1 MTSLYPQPFS
11 VGFLNILHIWNTP
24 VGYNQYNF
32 IELTQEH
39 IEKIYK
45 INNTFLAHR
54 ERLLTAL
61 FSDAIKI
68 NEFTFGNSIFR
79 LCIKRYEIYE
89 VGYWECCVDQNLIP
103 KIPSIPLLFPPRQGP
118 VMNLDALPSPSNINS
133 NSSSNV
139 ETYLVSSDIISLVA
153 TYYNYTFIEAI
164 ELIYGHI
171 STNTTLYPHV
181 IKGKGGYR
189 EELFPIAKKFNDVR
203 ANNNFIQKLEQA
215 GAILSSYLLNNS
227 TTFLYKY
234 YYKNKYN
241 QYVEIFLGYF
251 HRFNSPINT
260 FIAMDISQFNSLDFQ
275 RIDNCGYNELIQGDV
290 ENFYNSYKKQIK
302 FLFFDLP
309 NDFREIS
316 LSQLPSNFPYGLM
329 IKNIN
334 YLYQFDFSTL
344 KEHVVFIE
352 IDVNYYKDKKI
363 LLSSLEKLKEIEKK
377 YHIDFYFYY
386 VSSFNNCYNKNEEV
400 IDEFKKLVRYIYVGV
415 THIDLWNLQ
424 EFSFSELYKEIVVN
438 DIENEKQKE
447 IQQESLSSAFSLA
460 KDGFANQNRKVES
473 ILSPIINSG
482 QVIWLFAPEK
492 IGKTFLAMSIAYVV
506 SRGNSSVCGWQS
518 NGSKKVLYIDGEM
531 SGVGLKKIY
540 SRIVQGFQQ
549 ENNDNIL
556 FDSFL
561 FSESDEE
568 YETILDP
575 AWLEEFQPKLYDY
588 DLIILDSYYSLNNN
602 SRSLKDFFVFLK
614 DLKKHNVAVLVI
626 DHTNR
631 NEELQG
637 SIDKRRF
644 TDLGI
649 QLHYG
654 KAKGEISISYEFDRN
669 GIANMEEP
677 KRFYK
682 DFSNNVFRFVEIKDK
697 LTREERIELLEYILY
712 SVHKVKQKELAIKFT
727 DGENYK
733 KRISEHCK
741 IMKEIIVEKEDND
754 KYHCNLLRAKYQE
767 YIELTKDNCFEKYK
781 ELLKDSG
788 VLKEELNEVKT
799 DSKSNFVVENVSNPI
814 EHKNEDINPDTKQSE
829 ITEQV
834 SLINN
839 SKKDELNIDKGKI
852 DSKNSFVK
860 SDNSN
865 QQIYERVT
873 ESGVTVRR
881 RR

>member
-1 MTSLYPQPFS
+1 MSMLNLFS
-11 VGFLNILHIWNTP
+11 PLIDNVTGFIGFLTIIPLGVIP
-24 VGYNQYNF
+24 QGYKGYYF
-32 IELTQEH
+32 KELTQEH
-39 IEKIYK
+39 IGKIYK

-54 ERLLTAL
+54 EKLLSGL
-61 FSDAIKI
+61 FPDATKI
-68 NEFTFGNSIFR
+68 NEFTFGNYIFR
-79 LCIKRYEIYE
+79 LCIKRYGIYE
-89 VGYWECCVDQNLIP
+89 VGYWEYCGMKKSMP
-103 KIPSIPLLFPPRQGP
+103 
-118 VMNLDALPSPSNINS
+118 NS
-133 NSSSNV
+133 WYV
-139 ETYLVSSDIISLVA
+139 ETEYTTSSDIISLVA
-153 TYYNYTFIEAI
+153 TYYNYTFIETI

-181 IKGKGGYR
+181 IKGKGGYK
-189 EELFPIAKKFNDVR
+189 EELFPIAKKFNDVKW
-203 ANNNFIQKLEQA
+203 NNNFIQQLERH
-215 GAILSSYLLNNS
+215 GAILSSYSLNNS
-227 TTFLYKY
+227 IIFLYKY
-234 YYKNKYN
+234 CYKNIHN
-241 QYVEIFLGYF
+241 QYVEIFFGYF
-251 HRFNSPINT
+251 HRYNSTQNT
-260 FIAMDISQFNSLDFQ
+260 FIAMDISQFNRLDFQ
-275 RIDNCGYNELIQGDV
+275 QINKLAYDIELQETIKNYYI
-290 ENFYNSYKKQIK
+290 NFKKQIY
-302 FLFFDLP
+302 FLLLDLP
-309 NDFREIS
+309 DNMRENP
-316 LSQLPSNFPYGLM
+316 LHQLPSNFPYGIM

-344 KEHVVFIE
+344 KEHIVFIE
-352 IDVNYYKDKKI
+352 IDVTYYKDKKI

-377 YHIDFYFYY
+377 YHIDFFIYFIPLLQFFDNSFGNENNEMNNYIMKFFSWSY
-386 VSSFNNCYNKNEEV
+386 GKSYLRLLSLQNFSSSEVYREIV
-400 IDEFKKLVRYIYVGV
+400 IDDI
-415 THIDLWNLQ
+415 
-424 EFSFSELYKEIVVN
+424 KEN
-438 DIENEKQKE
+438 KQKE
-447 IQQESLSSAFSLA
+447 IQQKSLSSAFSLA

-602 SRSLKDFFVFLK
+602 SRSLKEFFAFLR

-669 GIANMEEP
+669 GIVTIEEP

-741 IMKEIIVEKEDND
+741 TIKEIIVEKEDND
-754 KYHCNLLRAKYQE
+754 KYHCDLLRAKYQE

-799 DSKSNFVVENVSNPI
+799 DSKSNFDVENVSNPI

-852 DSKNSFVK
+852 NSKNSFVK

-865 QQIYERVT
+865 QQTNERATSDAVK
-873 ESGVTVRR
+873 VLRR
-881 RR
+881 KECIQ

>member
-1 MTSLYPQPFS
+1 MLNLFPPLIDNVTGFI
-11 VGFLNILHIWNTP
+11 GFLTIIPLGVIP
-24 VGYNQYNF
+24 QEYKGYHF
-32 IELTQEH
+32 KELTQEH

-54 ERLLTAL
+54 EKLLSGL
-61 FSDAIKI
+61 FPDATKI
-68 NEFTFGNSIFR
+68 NEFTFGNNIFR
-79 LCIKRYEIYE
+79 LCIKKYYFYE
-89 VGYWECCVDQNLIP
+89 VGYWQYFYRKPINL
-103 KIPSIPLLFPPRQGP
+103 FET
-118 VMNLDALPSPSNINS
+118 
-133 NSSSNV
+133 NSSIDNPY
-139 ETYLVSSDIISLVA
+139 TFSSDIISLVA

-164 ELIYGHI
+164 ELIHGHI
-171 STNTTLYPHV
+171 TTNTTLYPHV

-189 EELFPIAKKFNDVR
+189 EELFPIAKKFNDIR
-203 ANNNFIQKLEQA
+203 INNNFIQQLEQD
-215 GAILSSYLLNNS
+215 GAIFSLYLLNNS

-234 YYKNKYN
+234 YYKNNYN

-251 HRFNSPINT
+251 HRYNSTQNT

-275 RIDNCGYNELIQGDV
+275 RIDNCGYNESIQGYV

-316 LSQLPSNFPYGLM
+316 LSRLPSNFPYGLM

-363 LLSSLEKLKEIEKK
+363 LLSSLEQLKEIEKK

-386 VSSFNNCYNKNEEV
+386 ASSFNNCYNKNEEV
-400 IDEFKKLVRYIYVGV
+400 IDEFKKLVHYIYVEFAY
-415 THIDLWNLQ
+415 IDLWNLQ

-438 DIENEKQKE
+438 DTESEKQKE
-447 IQQESLSSAFSLA
+447 IQQKSLSSAFSLA

-561 FSESDEE
+561 FAESDEE
-568 YETILDP
+568 YETILDSV
-575 AWLEEFQPKLYDY
+575 WLEEFQSKLYDY

-631 NEELQG
+631 NGELQG
-637 SIDKRRF
+637 SIDKRKF

-649 QLHYG
+649 QIQYG
-654 KAKGEISISYEFDRN
+654 KNKNEIIITYEYDRH
-669 GIANMEEP
+669 GIESLLSP
-677 KRFYK
+677 KKYYK
-682 DFSNNVFRFVEIKDK
+682 DFSNDAFKFVEEKEEEKEDE
-697 LTREERIELLEYILY
+697 LSREELIILLEYVLY
-712 SVHKVKQKELAIKFT
+712 SNFKMKQNELAKLHNNK
-727 DGENYK
+727 DYN
-733 KRISEHCK
+733 KRVSEHCK
-741 IMKEIIVEKEDND
+741 IMKRILVENEFLDN
-754 KYHCNLLRAKYQE
+754 YHCDLL
-767 YIELTKDNCFEKYK
+767 
-781 ELLKDSG
+781 
-788 VLKEELNEVKT
+788 
-799 DSKSNFVVENVSNPI
+799 
-814 EHKNEDINPDTKQSE
+814 
-829 ITEQV
+829 
-834 SLINN
+834 
-839 SKKDELNIDKGKI
+839 
-852 DSKNSFVK
+852 
-860 SDNSN
+860 
-865 QQIYERVT
+865 
-873 ESGVTVRR
+873 
-881 RR
+881 

>member
-1 MTSLYPQPFS
+1 MSMLNLFPPLIDNVTGFI
-11 VGFLNILHIWNTP
+11 GFLTIIPLGVIP
-24 VGYNQYNF
+24 QEYKGYHF
-32 IELTQEH
+32 KELTQEH

-54 ERLLTAL
+54 EKLLSGL
-61 FSDAIKI
+61 FPDATKI
-68 NEFTFGNSIFR
+68 NEFTFGNNIFR
-79 LCIKRYEIYE
+79 LCIKKYYFYE
-89 VGYWECCVDQNLIP
+89 VGYWQYFYRKPINL
-103 KIPSIPLLFPPRQGP
+103 FET
-118 VMNLDALPSPSNINS
+118 
-133 NSSSNV
+133 NSSIDNPY
-139 ETYLVSSDIISLVA
+139 TFSSDIISLVA

-164 ELIYGHI
+164 ELIHGHI
-171 STNTTLYPHV
+171 TTNTTLYPHV

-189 EELFPIAKKFNDVR
+189 EELFPIAKKFNDIR
-203 ANNNFIQKLEQA
+203 INNNFIQQLEQD
-215 GAILSSYLLNNS
+215 GAIFSLYLLNNS

-234 YYKNKYN
+234 YYKNNYN

-251 HRFNSPINT
+251 HRYNSTQNT

-275 RIDNCGYNELIQGDV
+275 RIDNCGYNESIQGYV

-316 LSQLPSNFPYGLM
+316 LSRLPSNFPYGLM

-363 LLSSLEKLKEIEKK
+363 LLSSLEQLKEIEKK

-386 VSSFNNCYNKNEEV
+386 ASSFNNCYNKNEEV
-400 IDEFKKLVRYIYVGV
+400 IDEFKKLVHYIYVEFAY
-415 THIDLWNLQ
+415 IDLWNLQ

-438 DIENEKQKE
+438 DTESEKQKE
-447 IQQESLSSAFSLA
+447 IQQKSLSSAFSLA

-561 FSESDEE
+561 FAESDEE
-568 YETILDP
+568 YETILDSV
-575 AWLEEFQPKLYDY
+575 WLEEFQSKLYDY

-631 NEELQG
+631 NGELQG
-637 SIDKRRF
+637 SIDKRKF

-649 QLHYG
+649 QIQYG
-654 KAKGEISISYEFDRN
+654 KNKNEIIITYEYDRH
-669 GIANMEEP
+669 GIESLLSP
-677 KRFYK
+677 KKYYK
-682 DFSNNVFRFVEIKDK
+682 DFSNDAFKFVEEKEEEKEDE
-697 LTREERIELLEYILY
+697 LSREELIILLEYVLY
-712 SVHKVKQKELAIKFT
+712 SNFKMKQNELAKLHNNK
-727 DGENYK
+727 DYN
-733 KRISEHCK
+733 KRVSEHCK
-741 IMKEIIVEKEDND
+741 IMKRILVENEFLDN
-754 KYHCNLLRAKYQE
+754 YHCDLL
-767 YIELTKDNCFEKYK
+767 
-781 ELLKDSG
+781 
-788 VLKEELNEVKT
+788 
-799 DSKSNFVVENVSNPI
+799 
-814 EHKNEDINPDTKQSE
+814 
-829 ITEQV
+829 
-834 SLINN
+834 
-839 SKKDELNIDKGKI
+839 
-852 DSKNSFVK
+852 
-860 SDNSN
+860 
-865 QQIYERVT
+865 
-873 ESGVTVRR
+873 
-881 RR
+881 

>member
-1 MTSLYPQPFS
+1 MTSLYPQPLS

-45 INNTFLAHR
+45 INNTFLAHK

-79 LCIKRYEIYE
+79 LCIKRYGIYE
-89 VGYWECCVDQNLIP
+89 VGYWEYCGMKKSMP
-103 KIPSIPLLFPPRQGP
+103 
-118 VMNLDALPSPSNINS
+118 NS
-133 NSSSNV
+133 CYA
-139 ETYLVSSDIISLVA
+139 ETEYTTSSDIISLVA
-153 TYYNYTFIEAI
+153 TYYNYTFIETI

-181 IKGKGGYR
+181 IKGKGGYK
-189 EELFPIAKKFNDVR
+189 EELFPIAKKFNDVKW
-203 ANNNFIQKLEQA
+203 NNNFIQQLERH
-215 GAILSSYLLNNS
+215 GAILSSYSLNNS
-227 TTFLYKY
+227 IIFLYKY
-234 YYKNKYN
+234 CYKNIHN
-241 QYVEIFLGYF
+241 QYVEIFFGYF
-251 HRFNSPINT
+251 HRYNSTQNT
-260 FIAMDISQFNSLDFQ
+260 FIAMDISQFNRLDFQ
-275 RIDNCGYNELIQGDV
+275 QINKLAYDIELQETIKNYYI
-290 ENFYNSYKKQIK
+290 NFKKQIY
-302 FLFFDLP
+302 FLLLDLP
-309 NDFREIS
+309 DNMRENP
-316 LSQLPSNFPYGLM
+316 LHQLPSNFPYGIM

-344 KEHVVFIE
+344 KEHIVFIE
-352 IDVNYYKDKKI
+352 IDVTYYKDKKI

-400 IDEFKKLVRYIYVGV
+400 IDEFKKLVHYIYVGV

-447 IQQESLSSAFSLA
+447 IQQKSLSSAFSLA
-460 KDGFANQNRKVES
+460 RDGFANQNRKVES

-561 FSESDEE
+561 FAESDEE

-741 IMKEIIVEKEDND
+741 TIKEIIVEKEDND
-754 KYHCNLLRAKYQE
+754 KYHCDLLRAKYQE

-781 ELLKDSG
+781 ELLKDSEI
-788 VLKEELNEVKT
+788 LKVDLNKVKT
-799 DSKSNFVVENVSNPI
+799 DSKNNFAVENVSSPI
-814 EHKNEDINPDTKQSE
+814 EHKNDNINLDTKQSE
-829 ITEQV
+829 ITE
-834 SLINN
+834 
-839 SKKDELNIDKGKI
+839 
-852 DSKNSFVK
+852 
-860 SDNSN
+860 
-865 QQIYERVT
+865 
-873 ESGVTVRR
+873 
-881 RR
+881 